1 MDDGAFVFN
10 HKKDLESGA
19 LIAFIQMKRLGLK
32 IHIGIGN
39 KSSKT
44 EAMYIPSRSVIRS
57 WINDHEKHLLSQ
69 SNLPVLDPLAK
80 KKEKTFLQ
88 TNVPY
93 H

>member
-1 MDDGAFVFN
+1 M
-10 HKKDLESGA
+10 
-19 LIAFIQMKRLGLK
+19 
-32 IHIGIGN
+32 HIDIGN

-80 KKEKTFLQ
+80 KKRKPSFKQMSHIIEKYYDRSSKTKKYFLEDHGLFHLL
-88 TNVPY
+88 NY
-93 H
+93 SNI